1 MNIIEIEDL
10 SFSYKDKPIFE
21 KLSVRIPNNSINF
34 LIGTNGSGKTTF
46 LKILF
51 FNNKKYLK
59 TDDFQFIWEFQNL
72 YEELTVLQNFKIFFH
87 LNKKKNLEF
96 EKELGKILK
105 YFNIK
110 EYLNKEVKK
119 LSYGYKQRV
128 LIARSIMINPEL
140 LIIDEPFLGLDY
152 SSYLSFLKI
161 INDYN
166 ENTTFLISTQNP
178 NTKTE
183 FLNIFQRQEKN
194 KINLNEQ
201 ITLFTIL

>member
-128 LIARSIMINPEL
+128 LIARSIMINPKL

>member
-1 MNIIEIEDL
+1 MNIIEIENL

-21 KLSVRIPNNSINF
+21 KLSIRIPNNSINF

-59 TDDFQFIWEFQNL
+59 TDDFQIIWEFQNL
-72 YEELTVLQNFKIFFH
+72 YEELTVLQNLKIFFH
-87 LNKKKNLEF
+87 LNKKKNMEF
-96 EKELGKILK
+96 EKELEKILK

-110 EYLNKEVKK
+110 EYLNKEIKK

-128 LIARSIMINPEL
+128 LIARSIMINPKL

-183 FLNIFQRQEKN
+183 FLHIFQREEKN
-194 KINLNEQ
+194 KINFNEQ

>member
-46 LKILF
+46 LKILL

-128 LIARSIMINPEL
+128 LIARSIMINPKL